1 MKKINL
7 AYYKNFSGQQELI
20 CRLMKSIFAFI
31 FFVFCSISISFS
43 QTMNTELLYEKASRG
58 VVTIRTNSNSG
69 GTGFLISELGY
80 ILTNQHVISYDRKIT
95 VHFPDGSSYPVLRVA
110 DRLDED
116 MEDVALLYIGN
127 VIGHEVL
134 PLLPE
139 GETRPGAEVAVIGS
153 PLSFEFTIVN
163 GIVSSLLPRR
173 DTPFR
178 MQFSAPVN
186 PGNSGSPLLNRNG
199 QIVGIVT
206 SRIDESNDGR
216 SVTGVG
222 FATNATTLRNFLK
235 KNGVEYK
242 IVPILSDAELISLQ
256 QPTPEELEALQHAR
270 LLKIEQERIYDSLQ
284 MVARM
289 AGQRDEILRQQQ
301 IEQERLLKQ
310 QELSYQLQQKEA
322 ERLKLAEKQKK
333 EEQREI
339 RKSKPPRIG
348 LKLGLGG
355 HYYIANWQQIDN
367 PFDRYML
374 SFLGSAMLAY
384 RYNLKPKGKYGRGNS
399 FGLFA
404 NYGLINTRAVEAMVL
419 QNDLSLPGLPV
430 GKSHQFLEAET
441 GWLFGEWFR
450 LSGGL
455 GRQIIACEE
464 SITVRYNYYTFSTG
478 FVMRFNMTEIDLSA
492 TALTGGLYREP
503 ALRAT
508 LSINIHLKA
517 GRW

>member
-1 MKKINL
+1 MKKYNL
-7 AYYKNFSGQQELI
+7 AFYTYSPGKQKLSCWL
-20 CRLMKSIFAFI
+20 LKSILTFML
-31 FFVFCSISISFS
+31 FVFCSISISFS
-43 QTMNTELLYEKASRG
+43 QAMNTELLYEKASRG
-58 VVTIRTNSNSG
+58 VVTIWTSTGS
-69 GTGFLISELGY
+69 GTGFLVSELGY
-80 ILTNQHVISYDRKIT
+80 ILTNQHVVSYERKIT
-95 VHFPDGSSYPVLRVA
+95 VQFPDGSSYPVLRVA
-110 DRLDED
+110 DRLNED
-116 MEDVALLYIGN
+116 KQDVALLYIGN
-127 VIGHEVL
+127 VSGHEVL

-163 GIVSSLLPRR
+163 GIVSSLQPNQNY
-173 DTPFR
+173 PFR
-178 MQFSAPVN
+178 LQFSAPVN
-186 PGNSGSPLLNRNG
+186 PGNSGSPLLNKNG

-206 SRIDESNDGR
+206 SRINESNDGR
-216 SVTGVG
+216 PVTGVG
-222 FATNATTLRNFLK
+222 FATNASAMRNFLK
-235 KNGVEYK
+235 KNEVEYK
-242 IVPILSDAELISLQ
+242 TAPLLSDGELMSMQ
-256 QPTPEELEALQHAR
+256 QLSSEELEAFRRSR

-289 AGQRDEILRQQQ
+289 AGQRDEILHKQQ

-310 QELSYQLQQKEA
+310 QELSYQLQQKDA
-322 ERLKLAEKQKK
+322 ERMKLAEKQKK

-355 HYYIANWQQIDN
+355 HYYLANWQHIDN
-367 PFDRYML
+367 PFDQNML
-374 SFLGSAMLAY
+374 SVLGSSMLAY
-384 RYNLKPKGKYGRGNS
+384 RYKLKPRGKYGRGNS

-419 QNDLSLPGLPV
+419 QNDLNLPGLPV

-464 SITVRYNYYTFSTG
+464 SITVHYNYYTFSTG

-492 TALTGGLYREP
+492 TALAGGLYREP